1 MRREFSRTFAGK
13 HPLFRASHTETGVR
27 WQDNIY
33 YLWWE
38 YLRRHDG
45 YRQCCERGGAGPYSK
60 LYSDFGDVHAGE
72 FKMWWRERCVRLFAE
87 PPSPVGVWALSDEE
101 ALELI
106 ELGRADN
113 VLLVAIPLDYQRRT
127 ITLGI
132 NKILKESETRKRGEK
147 RIKTSKARYP
157 IAKAFDVMALKAT
170 LRCYDL
176 KQANPKMPLWHIAQ
190 EVGVSARLT
199 ADEIRENGA
208 TAKDKKLSMTSGV
221 SRKLRQAEAII
232 ENVAKGRFPIGN

>member
-1 MRREFSRTFAGK
+1 MRREFARTFAGK

-27 WQDNIY
+27 WQDSIY

-45 YRQCCERGGAGPYSK
+45 YRQCCERGGTGPYSK
-60 LYSDFGDVHAGE
+60 LFADFGNVHDGD
-72 FKMWWRERCVRLFAE
+72 FKTWWRKRGVRLFAE
-87 PPSPVGVWALSDEE
+87 PPSPVGVWALTDEE

-106 ELGRADN
+106 ELGRDDN
-113 VLLVAIPLDYQRRT
+113 VLLVAIPLDYRRRA

-157 IAKAFDVMALKAT
+157 LAKAFDVMALKAT
-170 LRCYDL
+170 LDCYDL
-176 KQANPKMPLWHIAQ
+176 RLANPKMPLWQIAQ
-190 EVGVSARLT
+190 KVGVSARLT
-199 ADEIRENGA
+199 AEELKTNDA
-208 TAKDKKLSMTSGV
+208 AAKDKKLSMTSGV
-221 SRKLRQAEAII
+221 SRKLKQAEAII
-232 ENVAKGRFPIGN
+232 AGTGKGLFPIGN